1 MGNTERRTESG
12 MIETLITLAYLG
24 AFQLQEELD
33 WKESPNA
40 KQAKKVCDNVVEA
53 MYFEY
58 HKMINEPN
66 NIIYENAEKI
76 KKCLNL
82 ATHNEA
88 NINAKFLRIIMLGNL
103 IYSCVRLSQ
112 EQIKGLGKLNNKQE
126 VFENNQRFLYRFRGQ
141 GVAMQKMEDWAIKR
155 VKNRTEEQ
163 IKTMVIR
170 FINHINE
177 NL

>member
-1 MGNTERRTESG
+1 MNKQAL
-12 MIETLITLAYLG
+12 IETFITLAYLA
-24 AFQLQEELD
+24 AFQLQDELETR
-33 WKESPNA
+33 ESRET
-40 KQAKKVCDNVVEA
+40 KQAKQVCDNVVQA
-53 MYFEY
+53 MYFDYQELL
-58 HKMINEPN
+58 NQPN
-66 NIIYENAEKI
+66 NQIYEMANKI
-76 KKCLNL
+76 KFCLSL
-82 ATHNEA
+82 ATENESD
-88 NINAKFLRIIMLGNL
+88 INAKYLKLIMLGNL
-103 IYSCVRLSQ
+103 ICSCVRLTQ
-112 EQIKGLGKLNNKQE
+112 EQIKGLGKLNNRQE